1 MTAVTGT
8 IKVSVQGAWP
18 PGEGRNPSSA
28 EAKNVPVPPAP
39 AAEPATD
46 SVEPNDDTLMA
57 NAAAGDQG
65 AFRALMARHY
75 RRIYSLAF
83 RMIPNTSDAEDLAQ
97 DIFFTVWLK
106 RAEWQPGEAAFSTW
120 LYRVTINR
128 CIDFKRK
135 RKPVESDQI
144 PEIADDRPNA
154 AALLQQHQA
163 SRILRTAT
171 LKLSDEQQAAIAL
184 FYQQGL
190 SNAETAEILGT
201 SVSAVESLLKRARN
215 RLRTI
220 LRNRSKDLL
229 GDGG

>member
-1 MTAVTGT
+1 MTVVGGT
-8 IKVSVQGAWP
+8 IELSAHEAP
-18 PGEGRNPSSA
+18 PPCEGGNPLPEDRYRPSA
-28 EAKNVPVPPAP
+28 PLADGP
-39 AAEPATD
+39 AEPD
-46 SVEPNDDTLMA
+46 DDTLMA
-57 NAAAGDQG
+57 RAAAGDQG
-65 AFRALMARHY
+65 AFRTLMARHF
-75 RRIYSLAF
+75 RRVYSLAF
-83 RMIPNTSDAEDLAQ
+83 RMVPNASDAEDLAQ

-120 LYRVTINR
+120 LYRVTVNR

-135 RKPVESDQI
+135 RKPVGADQI
-144 PEIADDRPNA
+144 PEQADDSPDA

-163 SRILRTAT
+163 SRILRSAT
-171 LKLSDEQQAAIAL
+171 LKLSNEQQAAIAL

-220 LRNRSKDLL
+220 LRNRSKDL
-229 GDGG
+229 

>member
-1 MTAVTGT
+1 MRRLTV
-8 IKVSVQGAWP
+8 P
-18 PGEGRNPSSA
+18 SA
-28 EAKNVPVPPAP
+28 EPLAAP
-39 AAEPATD
+39 AEPD
-46 SVEPNDDTLMA
+46 DDTLMA
-57 NAAAGDQG
+57 NAAAGDQA
-65 AFRALMARHY
+65 AFRTLMARHF
-75 RRIYSLAF
+75 RRVYSLAF
-83 RMIPNTSDAEDLAQ
+83 RMIPNASDAEDLAQ

-120 LYRVTINR
+120 LYRVTLNR

-135 RKPVESDQI
+135 RKPVGEDQI
-144 PEIADDRPNA
+144 PELADDRPDA

-163 SRILRTAT
+163 SRILRGAT
-171 LKLSDEQQAAIAL
+171 LKLSNEQQAALAL

-215 RLRTI
+215 RLRKI

-229 GDGG
+229 GDSG